1 MIDLWEAQQ
10 QLKRPDTRTGKIRAL
25 QESAALFS
33 FMQANVNVP
42 NDLSKIKTKVAFNLT
57 KRQLVCF
64 GCGAAVGIPSYL
76 LARTVIGNT
85 GGLFLMLG
93 VMLPAFL
100 LAMYERDGLPLEK
113 VARNIIRARFLRSG
127 PRPYRT
133 ENIYAPFT
141 LGGAAKKEDA
151 IAKHKHAKKKAR
163 KG

>member
-1 MIDLWEAQQ
+1 MIEI
-10 QLKRPDTRTGKIRAL
+10 PY
-25 QESAALFS
+25 
-33 FMQANVNVP
+33 VNVP
-42 NDLSKIKTKVAFNLT
+42 NDLSKIKTKLAFNLT

-64 GCGAAVGIPSYL
+64 GIAAAVGIPSYL
-76 LARTVIGNT
+76 LARSAIGNT

-113 VARNIIRARFLRSG
+113 VARNILRARFLRSG
-127 PRPYRT
+127 PRPYKT

-141 LGGAAKKEDA
+141 LGAARKEDA
-151 IAKHKHAKKKAR
+151 IAKNKRAKKNAR

>member
-1 MIDLWEAQQ
+1 
-10 QLKRPDTRTGKIRAL
+10 
-25 QESAALFS
+25 
-33 FMQANVNVP
+33 
-42 NDLSKIKTKVAFNLT
+42 
-57 KRQLVCF
+57 
-64 GCGAAVGIPSYL
+64 
-76 LARTVIGNT
+76 
-85 GGLFLMLG
+85 MLG

-100 LAMYERDGLPLEK
+100 LAMYEQDGLPLEK

-151 IAKHKHAKKKAR
+151 IAKHKYTKKKAR

>member
-1 MIDLWEAQQ
+1 MI
-10 QLKRPDTRTGKIRAL
+10 KIPY
-25 QESAALFS
+25 
-33 FMQANVNVP
+33 VNVP

-64 GCGAAVGIPSYL
+64 GCGALVGIPAYL
-76 LARTVIGNT
+76 LARNVIGNT

-113 VARNIIRARFLRSG
+113 VARNIVRAKLLRSG
-127 PRPYRT
+127 PRPYKT

-141 LGGAAKKEDA
+141 LGAEKKEDA
-151 IAKHKHAKKKAR
+151 IARKTKKSAAARPR

>member
-1 MIDLWEAQQ
+1 M
-10 QLKRPDTRTGKIRAL
+10 
-25 QESAALFS
+25 
-33 FMQANVNVP
+33 P

-57 KRQLVCF
+57 RRQLVCF
-64 GCGAAVGIPSYL
+64 GCAAAVGIPAYL
-76 LARTVIGNT
+76 LARSAIGNT

-113 VARNIIRARFLRSG
+113 VARNILRARFLRSG
-127 PRPYRT
+127 PRPYKT

-141 LGGAAKKEDA
+141 LGAARKEDA
-151 IAKHKHAKKKAR
+151 TAKNKRAKKKAR